1 MNLDEHL
8 HEGERRLAHIWKA
21 MALRGVVAIAFAAV
35 VLVWPGIGLAT
46 LIALVG
52 AFALVTGFATVASAL
67 TVPMRPAHRAWVA
80 FEGLV
85 GLAAG
90 VAVIVWPNL
99 SAVGL
104 LYAIA
109 AWAVALGLIELGL
122 AFVLPLSGGRSLLL
136 LLSALVTGFFG
147 VVMFA
152 RPGAGA
158 IALLALIGAFA
169 LITGITQIACALE
182 LRRVAGQLERPFIH
196 LKARPVAQ

>member
-1 MNLDEHL
+1 MNLEAHL
-8 HEGERRLAHIWKA
+8 HESERRFAHIWKA
-21 MALRGVVAIAFAAV
+21 MAFRGAVAIAFAVAI
-35 VLVWPGIGLAT
+35 LVWPSIGLTA
-46 LIALVG
+46 LIALVA
-52 AFALVTGFATVASAL
+52 AFALATGLTTIVGAL
-67 TVPMRPAHRAWVA
+67 IVPMRLGDRAWVA

-109 AWAVALGLIELGL
+109 ALALALGLIELGL
-122 AFVLPLSGGRSLLL
+122 AFILPLSGGRSLLL
-136 LLSALVTGFFG
+136 LVSALVTGFFG

-158 IALLALIGAFA
+158 IALLGLIGAFA
-169 LITGITQIACALE
+169 LITGITQIAYALE
-182 LRRVAGQLERPFIH
+182 LRHVSAALQRRIH
-196 LKARPVAQ
+196 PKARPVAQ

>member
-1 MNLDEHL
+1 MNLETHL
-8 HEGERRLAHIWKA
+8 QEGERLLARIWKVT
-21 MALRGVVAIAFAAV
+21 ALRGVVSIAFAVV
-35 VLVWPGIGLAT
+35 VLVWPNVGLTA

-52 AFALVTGFATVASAL
+52 AFALVTGVTTLAGAL
-67 TVPMRPAHRAWVA
+67 TVPMSPGNRAWVG
-80 FEGLV
+80 FEGLIGV
-85 GLAAG
+85 AAG

-99 SAVGL
+99 SAIAL

-109 AWAVALGLIELGL
+109 AWAIAAGVIEMGL
-122 AFVLPLSGGRSLLL
+122 ALTLPLSGARSLLL

-169 LITGITQIACALE
+169 LITGITQIAYALE
-182 LRRVAGQLERPFIH
+182 LRRIVAGLERRIRPT
-196 LKARPVAQ
+196 ARPVTQ

>member
-109 AWAVALGLIELGL
+109 A
-122 AFVLPLSGGRSLLL
+122 
-136 LLSALVTGFFG
+136 
-147 VVMFA
+147 
-152 RPGAGA
+152 
-158 IALLALIGAFA
+158 
-169 LITGITQIACALE
+169 
-182 LRRVAGQLERPFIH
+182 
-196 LKARPVAQ
+196 